1 MENQFTNKML
11 ESLSRICE
19 EAKGCE
25 LKSESFKSI
34 EPNLDFIS
42 KNLQIPTLES
52 FFFALLFNL
61 NLEED
66 GVTFQHL
73 GDLLKCSAITLLHYN
88 KQIETL
94 IERNLVELKKNNS
107 FRNKGRQT
115 YQINEE
121 VKTAV
126 LNEEFP
132 LKNLKKEPPSS
143 VVDLLAEFYDQA
155 CKCDEGDIKSYELQY
170 IIVRLL
176 DTNRQFKYVQSLLN
190 FTNLETSDLGLF
202 LYVSWKTLC
211 GNEQVNLS
219 RSIEGIVTDN
229 SARVRFSQSIIK
241 GENPLIKLKLVEV
254 VKGGFLNSA
263 ELKLSEK
270 GIALLEEEGLTLSPG
285 NPEKSLL
292 TAEKIQKKELFYGPE
307 EMQQIQ
313 MLEQTLQEEKLNAI
327 QKRLQN
333 NSLPKGVTVILHGP
347 PGTGKTESVYQ
358 IARKTGRSIFK
369 VDISESKSKWFGES
383 EKLIKDIFTRYKSAA
398 KKEPLLPI
406 LLFNEADA
414 LLSTRRES
422 ATNVS
427 QTENAIQ
434 NILLEELE
442 NFEGIFIATT
452 NLVKNLDPA
461 FERRFLFKIKFNCPT
476 ISVKQKIWQ
485 NRLSFLSPVQTNT
498 LAENYSL
505 SGGQIENICRKIMMQ
520 EVITGTKIDFR
531 EITGFC
537 DVELFGGNP
546 EVKRIGFG
554 S

>member
-1 MENQFTNKML
+1 
-11 ESLSRICE
+11 
-19 EAKGCE
+19 
-25 LKSESFKSI
+25 
-34 EPNLDFIS
+34 
-42 KNLQIPTLES
+42 
-52 FFFALLFNL
+52 
-61 NLEED
+61 
-66 GVTFQHL
+66 
-73 GDLLKCSAITLLHYN
+73 
-88 KQIETL
+88 
-94 IERNLVELKKNNS
+94 
-107 FRNKGRQT
+107 
-115 YQINEE
+115 
-121 VKTAV
+121 
-126 LNEEFP
+126 
-132 LKNLKKEPPSS
+132 
-143 VVDLLAEFYDQA
+143 
-155 CKCDEGDIKSYELQY
+155 
-170 IIVRLL
+170 
-176 DTNRQFKYVQSLLN
+176 
-190 FTNLETSDLGLF
+190 
-202 LYVSWKTLC
+202 
-211 GNEQVNLS
+211 
-219 RSIEGIVTDN
+219 
-229 SARVRFSQSIIK
+229 
-241 GENPLIKLKLVEV
+241 
-254 VKGGFLNSA
+254 
-263 ELKLSEK
+263 LKLSEK
-270 GIALLEEEGLTLSPG
+270 GIALLEEEGLTISTGDPD
-285 NPEKSLL
+285 KTLL

-327 QKRLQN
+327 QKRLQD

-398 KKEPLLPI
+398 KKQPLLPI

-422 ATNVS
+422 ASNVS

-461 FERRFLFKIKFNCPT
+461 FERRFLFKIKFNSPT

-485 NRLSFLSPVQTNT
+485 NRLSFLLPVQTNT

-554 S
+554 R